1 MVGYGF
7 LSQYHIYADRRSE
20 AAVVL
25 DLHSRDAPTR
35 HLVAT
40 FPTVVF
46 SGNTTDRD
54 GQIDASDVQ
63 APTGPP
69 PISGPMSPSE
79 APGGLR

>member
-1 MVGYGF
+1 M
-7 LSQYHIYADRRSE
+7 
-20 AAVVL
+20 L
-25 DLHSRDAPTR
+25 DLHSRDASTQ

-40 FPTVVF
+40 FPIPVF

-54 GQIDASDVQ
+54 GQIDASYVQ

-79 APGGLR
+79 TPGGLK